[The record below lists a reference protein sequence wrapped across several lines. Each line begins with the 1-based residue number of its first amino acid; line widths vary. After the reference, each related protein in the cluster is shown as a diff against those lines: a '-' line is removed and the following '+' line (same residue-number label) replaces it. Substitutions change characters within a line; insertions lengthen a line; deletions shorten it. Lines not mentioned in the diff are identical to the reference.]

1 MEQRRKAAGFIPYA
15 TDSDWNVLFL
25 PVFHSGCT
33 QIDRR
38 KSKAG
43 ILPGRDPTREDV
55 DCGKYEPIRVRAT
68 LVKDYANRGRTREL
82 GL

>member
-1 MEQRRKAAGFIPYA
+1 MGPGRKAAGFIGHA
-15 TDSDWNVLFL
+15 TDFDWNVLYL
-25 PVFHSGCT
+25 PVFHSGCAR
-33 QIDRR
+33 IDRR
-38 KSKAG
+38 KSEAG

-55 DCGKYEPIRVRAT
+55 DCGKYEPIRIQAT